1 MRVSHFLPRSIFT
14 IYSVFFY
21 VLTRS
26 EGEVDQPV
34 GYFAKVCFSPLLHYF
49 VFTVRMQEKWSYDNH
64 NLACIIVFPPHQ
76 RHGYGNLMIEF
87 SASVFLTPMHIF
99 SQPECRL

>member
-34 GYFAKVCFSPLLHYF
+34 GYFAKVLIQAFAALLRIH
-49 VFTVRMQEKWSYDNH
+49 S
-64 NLACIIVFPPHQ
+64 
-76 RHGYGNLMIEF
+76 
-87 SASVFLTPMHIF
+87 TPAG
-99 SQPECRL
+99 EVVL